1 MGCFLSGVAD
11 GKASTAKYQSMRYTQ
26 LSAAVAALLLGFASE
41 APADEGSFDGARASE
56 DRPLGNT
63 GRAPSRPFRL
73 PLDNITVSSGFGLR
87 SGPFDQP
94 HSPALLIGKPT
105 ILVAKPSLATSPRRL
120 QTVRQQASSPSTRR
134 SVAPATKSAV
144 RNTVAA
150 SPRVGRSLSMHE
162 GVDLVAPLGTPVYAA
177 ADGVVVGAAPNGGY
191 GNWIQIQHHDKL
203 ATVYGHLTGFA
214 PGVEPGRSVERGDL
228 IGFVGST
235 GRSTGAHLHFEIRVD
250 GKPVDPMNFCEIQI
264 EELRGPDLRQSGKQ
278 VEQSLQDLSREVET
292 VVAKDS
298 NDLVG
303 Q

>member
-1 MGCFLSGVAD
+1 MGCCLSGVAD
-11 GKASTAKYQSMRYTQ
+11 GNASTAKCRSMRYTQ

-41 APADEGSFDGARASE
+41 AAADEVSVDGARASE
-56 DRPLGNT
+56 NRPLGNA
-63 GRAPSRPFRL
+63 GRAPSAPLMRL

-87 SGPFDQP
+87 SDPFDQP

-105 ILVAKPSLATSPRRL
+105 ILVAKPSLATNAKRL
-120 QTVRQQASSPSTRR
+120 QTVRQQVSSPSTRR
-134 SVAPATKSAV
+134 AVAPATRSTV

-150 SPRVGRSLSMHE
+150 SPIVGRSLFMHE

-191 GNWIQIQHHDKL
+191 GNWIQIQHRDKL

-214 PGVEPGRSVERGDL
+214 PGVELGQSVERGDL

-250 GKPVDPMNFCEIQI
+250 GKPVDPMNFFEIQI
-264 EELRGPDLRQSGKQ
+264 GELRGPELKWSSKQ
-278 VEQSLQDLSREVET
+278 VE
-292 VVAKDS
+292 
-298 NDLVG
+298 
-303 Q
+303 